1 MPQELPPF
9 LTYLSV
15 LGHGGMGA
23 VLKAFDTRWGLEVA
37 VKVLPVACDPEFAQ
51 RQRHEAEALA
61 ALSHPNVVS
70 LIESFEWEG
79 QHFLL
84 IELLEGGDIA
94 ELLQGTL
101 SLSRILEIF
110 AQVCL
115 GLQYIH
121 DQGLVH
127 RDIKPGNILFSQDGV
142 AKIADLGLVRRQGQ
156 QSGLTEPGVM
166 MGTAAYVSPEQIRS
180 TREVGPPG
188 DLYSLG
194 CTLFHALTGQWPF
207 PGKNEFEIM
216 QAHLAQP
223 PPRLRDLRPNL
234 PRELDAVMA
243 RLLDKTPDLRPPASQ
258 VREVLLRIL
267 DPPAVDLT
275 LPTASTPEQLPA
287 GPLQVLLV
295 DADPATQALVNG
307 VLAGRGHDVII
318 ASDGAT
324 AIDMCALMD
333 FDLMLIDLEVP
344 GMSGAEVASLLRAQ
358 GHRAPIMALT
368 AGKREAA
375 LRPCLK
381 AGMNALLSKPLQEP
395 ELLSTLAQV
404 LGA

>member
-84 IELLEGGDIA
+84 IELLEGGDLA